1 MHLSSV
7 ILFGQTAKVPLFE
20 ISTKEA
26 KMHFREAKMAQ
37 KEAKMAQKEAKKA
50 PKTLRCGRAGDT

>member
-7 ILFGQTAKVPLFE
+7 ILFGQTARVPLFE

-26 KMHFREAKMAQ
+26 KMHPREAKMAPE
-37 KEAKMAQKEAKKA
+37 EAKMAPKA
-50 PKTLRCGRAGDT
+50 LR